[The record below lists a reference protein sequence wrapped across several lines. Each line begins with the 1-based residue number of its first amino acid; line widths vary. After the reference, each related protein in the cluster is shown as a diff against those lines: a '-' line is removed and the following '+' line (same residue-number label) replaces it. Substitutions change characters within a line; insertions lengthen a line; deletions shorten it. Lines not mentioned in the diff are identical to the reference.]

1 MSINKIKYYQK
12 RVGFKGIIKI
22 MLRKIGII
30 DFNVYEYMYDR
41 YYSNLNKR
49 EYIQELIEWFKS
61 TTGEN
66 VNPLI
71 NPKTFNEKIQWLK
84 INDSSALKTLC
95 ADKYNVRSYV
105 SDKVGD
111 EYLVPIYGCWDR
123 FEDINFSELPNEMIF
138 KSTTG
143 SSRYKII
150 RDKSNI
156 NFNELKEL
164 FDSWQYFPFGYAGME
179 IHYLDIDRKIMCEQL
194 LDMDGPSVA
203 DYKFHCFN
211 SKPILIEYISDRQCG
226 SHFETWFDINWD
238 KVNIVRND
246 NISFNHK
253 NIPSPPE
260 NLDKMIQL
268 AEILSK
274 DFIYVRVDFYQIEG
288 KIYFGEL
295 TFTPANG
302 NHLWKG
308 KSSQE
313 LVGKLLRLPY
323 ENDLGEEE
331 ISNIIRKLKK

>member
-1 MSINKIKYYQK
+1 MNKIKYYQK

-71 NPKTFNEKIQWLK
+71 DPKTFNEKIQWLK

-143 SSRYKII
+143 SARYKII
-150 RDKSNI
+150 KNKKNI
-156 NFNELKEL
+156 NFKEL
-164 FDSWQYFPFGYAGME
+164 QNIFKSWQYLPFGYAGME
-179 IHYLDIDRKIMCEQL
+179 IHYLDIDRKIMCEKL

-211 SKPILIEYISDRQCG
+211 GKPILVEYISDREG
-226 SHFETWFDINWD
+226 ESHLETWFDTSWN
-238 KVNIVRND
+238 KVNIIKD
-246 NISFNHK
+246 DKLSFNHK
-253 NIPSPPE
+253 DIPESPK
-260 NLDKMIQL
+260 NLDRMLQL
-268 AEILSK
+268 AEVLSE
-274 DFIYVRVDFYQIEG
+274 DFIYVRVDLYQIEG

-302 NHLWKG
+302 NHKWKG
-308 KSSQE
+308 NKSQN
-313 LVGKLLRLPY
+313 LVGSLLRLPN
-323 ENDLGEEE
+323 EEKLDEGEINRIIEE
-331 ISNIIRKLKK
+331 LKN